1 MKVAVILEGTG
12 GELDRAEREIDE
24 NADGDFDSAVDEFVM
39 DQINGWPLSVGDTI
53 RIVQVQS

>member
-1 MKVAVILEGTG
+1 VKVAVILEGLG

-24 NADGDFDSAVDEFVM
+24 NGESDFESAVDDFVM

-53 RIVQVQS
+53 RIVEVQS